1 MSVKTEV
8 LELFENNRGIHLSG
22 VEIAGK
28 LNVSRN
34 AVWKAVKSLQAEGYD
49 IEGVN
54 NKGYCMKSS
63 NDVLSAQGI
72 EKYLDEV
79 MAVQTDI
86 EVYKTVDS
94 TNTRL
99 KELAVQGEPEWKII
113 LAEQQT
119 EGKGRMNRAFYSPAG
134 AGIYMSIL
142 FRPKFSASESL
153 FITTMAAV
161 AVAKAIESVLH
172 IRPAIKWV
180 NDIFCEGKKVCGILT
195 EAAVNVES
203 GYLDY
208 AVLGIGVNVKK
219 PEGNFPKSLKNIAI
233 SLADTKQENEEW
245 PAQDD
250 IRCRLAAEI
259 INNIGMYYSD
269 MGNHSFMKEYV
280 EYFFLIG
287 KSVVIV
293 GKESEELLV
302 KGIDEHAGLIVQHKD
317 GSIET
322 LSSGEVSVKPLQQ
335 EAEKR

>member
-8 LELFENNRGIHLSG
+8 LELFENNRGVHLSG
-22 VEIAGK
+22 EEIAGK
-28 LNVSRN
+28 LEVSRN

-72 EKYLDEV
+72 EKYLEKTI
-79 MAVQTDI
+79 AAQADI
-86 EVYKTVDS
+86 EVYKLVDS

-99 KELAVQGEPEWKII
+99 KELAGQGGPEWKII
-113 LAEQQT
+113 LAEQQSC
-119 EGKGRMNRAFYSPAG
+119 GKGRMNREFFSPAG

-161 AVAKAIESVLH
+161 AVAKAIEEVLH
-172 IRPAIKWV
+172 IKPAIKWV

-203 GYLDY
+203 GHLDY

-219 PEGNFPKSLKNIAI
+219 PEGDFPEQLKNIAI
-233 SLADTKQENEEW
+233 SLADTEQGDEERL
-245 PAQDD
+245 AQDD

-259 INNIGMYYSD
+259 INNIGYYYKNMED
-269 MGNHSFMKEYV
+269 HSFMKEYV
-280 EYFFLIG
+280 EYSFLIG
-287 KSVVIV
+287 KSVVIA
-293 GKESEELLV
+293 GRESEELLV
-302 KGIDEHAGLIVQHKD
+302 KGIDENAGLVVQHGD

-322 LSSGEVSVKPLQQ
+322 LSSGEVSVKPL
-335 EAEKR
+335 